1 MKRKLR
7 ILMIAPQFRPIVGG
21 YERAA
26 ERLSAELVRLGH
38 EVTVV
43 AERRDRSW
51 PAREQRD
58 GVKVRRLWCLFRPH
72 LHLITSLP
80 TFALF
85 LFTQGWRFHIWHI
98 HQYGTHAVL
107 AVVLGRLLHRPVVLK
122 LTNTGSQGILRTGS
136 ALPMAHVA
144 ISVLRQVDAAVAL
157 SREMEAEAI
166 TFGIPSS
173 RVHVLGNGVDMHT
186 FTCRNEDERAALRR
200 EFSINAAGIV
210 LFVGRLAGEKNPDGL
225 LIAWKQA
232 FPHFPAGW
240 KLVLVGDGPMRKQ
253 LTAFVEAEGL
263 STSVAFVGFQNNVEA
278 WMAIADIFVVPS
290 HWEGLSNTMLEAMA
304 CAIPVVSTRV
314 SGSVEIL
321 EEPGAGVVV
330 DVGHREQLA
339 EALSRLAANP
349 TLRSR
354 MGRVGRNL
362 IESTYS
368 IARIAVLHE
377 RLYGELLIEKTS
389 ASRIA

>member
-7 ILMIAPQFRPIVGG
+7 ILMVSPQFWPIVGG
-21 YERAA
+21 YERAG

-51 PAREQRD
+51 PDREQRD
-58 GVKVRRLWCLFRPH
+58 GVTVRRLWCQYRPH
-72 LHLITSLP
+72 LHKITSLA

-98 HQYGTHAVL
+98 HQYGSHAVL
-107 AVVLGRLLHRPVVLK
+107 AVVLGRLIHRPVVLK
-122 LTNTGSQGILRTGS
+122 LTSTGAQGIQRAGS
-136 ALPMAHVA
+136 SLSMAHVA
-144 ISVLRQVDAAVAL
+144 NFVLRQVDAVVAL

-173 RVHVLGNGVDMHT
+173 RVHALGNGVDMHT
-186 FTCRNEDERAALRR
+186 FTCRKEVERAALRR
-200 EFSINAAGIV
+200 EFNINAVGIV
-210 LFVGRLAGEKNPDGL
+210 LFVGRLSAEKNPDGL
-225 LIAWKQA
+225 LVAWKQA

-263 STSVAFVGFQNNVEA
+263 STSVVFAGFQNNVEA
-278 WMAIADIFVVPS
+278 WMAIADIYVLPS
-290 HWEGLSNTMLEAMA
+290 HREGLSNTLLEAMA
-304 CAIPVVSTRV
+304 CAIAVVSTRI
-314 SGSVEIL
+314 SGSVETL

-330 DVGHREQLA
+330 DVGHMEQLA
-339 EALSRLAANP
+339 DALIRLAANP
-349 TLRSR
+349 THRSR
-354 MGRVGRNL
+354 MGRVGRSV

-368 IARIAVLHE
+368 IARIALLHE
-377 RLYGELLIEKTS
+377 RLYGELRIERTS
-389 ASRIA
+389 TSRIA